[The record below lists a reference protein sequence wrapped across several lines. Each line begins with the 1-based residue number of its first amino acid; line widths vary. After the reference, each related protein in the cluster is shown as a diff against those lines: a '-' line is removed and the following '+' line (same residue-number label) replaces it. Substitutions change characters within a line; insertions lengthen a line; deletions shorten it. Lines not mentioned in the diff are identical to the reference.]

1 MKFMKIKQLSVFIE
15 NKEGRLKNALNVLS
29 KENINIRALSV
40 ADSEKYG
47 ILRLIVNDNEK
58 AKKALEKEN
67 LIVKETE
74 VIVVGIPDK
83 PNGLNHILEILEK
96 DGINVEYI
104 YAFVSTKA
112 DEAVVVMKIEDIEKG
127 LKLLKEAN
135 STILT
140 RKDINNL

>member
-1 MKFMKIKQLSVFIE
+1 MKIKQLSVFIE

-47 ILRLIVNDNEK
+47 ILHLIVNDNEK